1 MPVCGLHKHLF
12 PAAPFPGRPGGVLT
26 FFYGQ
31 RRPFSSYFKKNSHI
45 HRKAAFTGIQSAI
58 RSLPYPIPAVRLP
71 SSQRKRI
78 ISHE

>member
-26 FFYGQ
+26 FSLRSKTSF
-31 RRPFSSYFKKNSHI
+31 FFLLKKNSHI

-58 RSLPYPIPAVRLP
+58 RSLSYPIPAVRLP
-71 SSQRKRI
+71 RSQRKRI